1 MRNFAFRPAPERAW
15 LAAVALLGLLGP
27 PARAVTIDPSSST
40 AGWTPIAYPTL
51 TPDSADDQATG
62 IPEADIVGST
72 ANPAAYF
79 RFDDA
84 GTPST
89 TDGYIGFRVR
99 VGADKPPSGFDHFMG
114 IGVDANSDGALD
126 LFLAVDN
133 SGNPDRLGIFDA
145 GPGANTSPSTTS
157 INSTALFS
165 YALSA
170 SNYHF
175 GAVNATIDP
184 AATTFDVDADGS
196 NDYFVS
202 FVIPF
207 ANVVSALGAQGINAF
222 DDASA
227 MRLVFGS
234 STQPN
239 ALNQDLGG
247 PTGGTTSTQTWGQLG
262 AISNPLSPSGGFAV
276 PEPGTASLLSFGL
289 LAIAAR
295 VRATRAIPPS
305 RTPR

>member
-1 MRNFAFRPAPERAW
+1 VL
-15 LAAVALLGLLGP
+15 LAGVALLGLLGSS
-27 PARAVTIDPSSST
+27 ARAVTIDPRSST
-40 AGWTPIAYPTL
+40 ASWTPIAYPTL
-51 TPDSADDQATG
+51 VPDAADDQATG

-89 TDGYIGFRVR
+89 TDGFIGLRVR
-99 VGADKPPSGFDHFMG
+99 IGADRPPAGFDHFMG
-114 IGVDANSDGALD
+114 VGLDANLDGALD
-126 LFLAVDN
+126 LFLAVNN

-145 GPGANTSPSTTS
+145 GPGANTSPATTT
-157 INSTALFS
+157 INSTSLFS

-184 AATTFDVDADGS
+184 SATSFDVDQDGH

-207 ANVVSALGAQGINAF
+207 ANVVSALAGQGITGFN
-222 DDASA
+222 DTSA
-227 MRLVFGS
+227 MRLVFAS

-239 ALNQDLGG
+239 SLNQDLGG

-262 AISNPLSPSGGFAV
+262 ALSNTLTPSGGFVV

-295 VRATRAIPPS
+295 VRANRAIPRS